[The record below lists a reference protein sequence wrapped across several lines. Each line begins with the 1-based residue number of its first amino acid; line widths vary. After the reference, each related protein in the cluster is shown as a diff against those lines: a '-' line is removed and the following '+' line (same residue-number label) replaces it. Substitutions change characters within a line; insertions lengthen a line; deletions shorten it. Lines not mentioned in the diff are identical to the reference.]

1 LQGLDP
7 RVGDALQR
15 MRDAVGVLQV
25 SLSACE
31 HTTQQVFAEIA
42 APPGPDGQS
51 PSGV

>member
-1 LQGLDP
+1 
-7 RVGDALQR
+7 
-15 MRDAVGVLQV
+15 LQV

-42 APPGPDGQS
+42 APAGPDAQS